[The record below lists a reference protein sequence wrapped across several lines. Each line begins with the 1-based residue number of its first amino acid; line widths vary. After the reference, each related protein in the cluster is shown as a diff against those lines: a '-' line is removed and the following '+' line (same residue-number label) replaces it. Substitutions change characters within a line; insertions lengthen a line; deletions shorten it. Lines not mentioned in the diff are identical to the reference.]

1 MSVSLDPRDIA
12 KMVEETIPANLKDIV
27 RKIPVVMQFDSS
39 DCGVACAS
47 SICSYYGKNIG
58 LSRIRALMGTDAYG
72 TSVKGLMN
80 GLEGIGFETLA
91 VDVPKESIAGG
102 DYTMPAIVRVIL
114 PEGLAHY
121 VALYSVSEKHVT
133 LMDPSEP
140 RPVKKPLKEFL
151 EEFDGT
157 MVLLAPTEKFN
168 ELESDKRN
176 EKLKI
181 FRIVK
186 PNWKLFAV
194 ALGIS
199 VMISL
204 FGIIM
209 TDFNRTLIDELIPDN
224 SKEAL
229 ISAGLTLLVVT
240 LVYLAFNA
248 VRTHIIIIISQ
259 RIEKSISFGYFRH
272 IFKLPTLFFSTRKTG
287 DVITRFQD
295 SSVVKNILTATTL
308 SVGIDI
314 SMAVIVGAYMFTVS
328 SQLFLIPIT
337 VVVANAILIYLF
349 KEPYRKINHRSMEQN
364 SRLNSKL
371 IDYLSGIETVKATA
385 SESMI
390 MDTVEDEYVKTLK
403 NELTEG
409 ILSNAQTTLSQAVV
423 LIGNLA
429 TLIIGG
435 LLAMDGEISI
445 GTLVAF
451 IALTTY
457 FINPVQRIVQLQ
469 LDLQEVRI
477 SILRLSEVYNAKEE
491 DDGGIPDDPYS
502 GDITDVSIE
511 NIKFGYGMR
520 DPVLRDVSISLSKGE
535 KIALVGRSGSGK
547 TTLTKILMKMYEPL
561 GGRVLYNG
569 IDLAK
574 INASNIRKHIGYVPQ
589 TVHTFSGSIKEN
601 ITIGTENVSQEDLD
615 HICEITGCDSFI
627 KRLPAGYDSYL
638 DDRGGGLSG
647 GEKQRLAIARAL
659 VRKPSFLIFDEATSN
674 MDYLTEKLTYDLMF
688 EKLEGIPMLIVAHRL
703 STIRKCDRIYVL
715 SDGEVSEQGTHEELI
730 VAGGLYAEMWEKQVG
745 QE

>member
-229 ISAGLTLLVVT
+229 ISAGLTLNLNPSKAHT
-240 LVYLAFNA
+240 TQSLEQGN
-248 VRTHIIIIISQ
+248 TISGS
-259 RIEKSISFGYFRH
+259 EKIS
-272 IFKLPTLFFSTRKTG
+272 S
-287 DVITRFQD
+287 
-295 SSVVKNILTATTL
+295 NIL
-308 SVGIDI
+308 
-314 SMAVIVGAYMFTVS
+314 
-328 SQLFLIPIT
+328 P
-337 VVVANAILIYLF
+337 
-349 KEPYRKINHRSMEQN
+349 RRS
-364 SRLNSKL
+364 
-371 IDYLSGIETVKATA
+371 
-385 SESMI
+385 
-390 MDTVEDEYVKTLK
+390 
-403 NELTEG
+403 
-409 ILSNAQTTLSQAVV
+409 
-423 LIGNLA
+423 
-429 TLIIGG
+429 
-435 LLAMDGEISI
+435 
-445 GTLVAF
+445 F
-451 IALTTY
+451 I
-457 FINPVQRIVQLQ
+457 FPHPN
-469 LDLQEVRI
+469 
-477 SILRLSEVYNAKEE
+477 LRLE
-491 DDGGIPDDPYS
+491 
-502 GDITDVSIE
+502 
-511 NIKFGYGMR
+511 
-520 DPVLRDVSISLSKGE
+520 
-535 KIALVGRSGSGK
+535 
-547 TTLTKILMKMYEPL
+547 
-561 GGRVLYNG
+561 
-569 IDLAK
+569 
-574 INASNIRKHIGYVPQ
+574 
-589 TVHTFSGSIKEN
+589 
-601 ITIGTENVSQEDLD
+601 
-615 HICEITGCDSFI
+615 
-627 KRLPAGYDSYL
+627 
-638 DDRGGGLSG
+638 
-647 GEKQRLAIARAL
+647 
-659 VRKPSFLIFDEATSN
+659 
-674 MDYLTEKLTYDLMF
+674 
-688 EKLEGIPMLIVAHRL
+688 
-703 STIRKCDRIYVL
+703 
-715 SDGEVSEQGTHEELI
+715 
-730 VAGGLYAEMWEKQVG
+730 
-745 QE
+745 